1 MLRGALRFCADPC
14 LLGRGLS
21 TRKGGSTLGKVE
33 GTGGYRGPRVPPNS
47 GCVTLRT
54 LDRDGKTGSA
64 GRRGQACLLE
74 LVEPGQV
81 SGFQGCLSQVAN
93 PRSVCASAYHQ
104 NSREPG

>member
-1 MLRGALRFCADPC
+1 MLRGALRFRANPG
-14 LLGRGLS
+14 LLGRGLN

-47 GCVTLRT
+47 GYVTLRT

-81 SGFQGCLSQVAN
+81 SGFPGCHSRVTK
-93 PRSVCASAYHQ
+93 PRSLCASAYHQ